1 MEEIKKILTEQLKFI
16 SEESKKGTAYDL
28 SKLTEAMC
36 TLAKTI
42 KEI

>member
-1 MEEIKKILTEQLKFI
+1 MEEIKKILTEQLKQLR
-16 SEESKKGTAYDL
+16 EESKGCTAYDL